1 MRKTEEKERKTKKAR
16 KEEVMREVESTDTRK
31 GEEGDRMRVRE
42 GTEIGLEKEIKVAK
56 RGVEREGE
64 TSKIELAEEE
74 RDE

>member
-1 MRKTEEKERKTKKAR
+1 
-16 KEEVMREVESTDTRK
+16 MREVESTDTRK

-42 GTEIGLEKEIKVAK
+42 GTEIGLEKEIKVAE